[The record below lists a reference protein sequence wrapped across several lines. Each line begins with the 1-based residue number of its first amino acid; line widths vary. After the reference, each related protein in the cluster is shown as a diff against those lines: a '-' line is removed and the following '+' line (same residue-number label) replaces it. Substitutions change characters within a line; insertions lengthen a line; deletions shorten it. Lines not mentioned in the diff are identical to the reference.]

1 MNDSWNMNGPFS
13 MDKVPDELL
22 DFVPQKQQQIVTNVV
37 TSAGFGILLSN
48 FVSILVGEGPSFAIL
63 FGTTKAVLPIFALVG
78 IASGLTT
85 LVNNNKEITAED

>member
-1 MNDSWNMNGPFS
+1 

-37 TSAGFGILLSN
+37 TSAGYGILLAN
-48 FVSILVGEGPSFAIL
+48 VVSILVGEGPSFAIL

-78 IASGLTT
+78 VASGLTT
-85 LVNNNKEITAED
+85 LINTNNKETTTED

>member
-22 DFVPQKQQQIVTNVV
+22 DFVPQKQQQLVTNVV
-37 TSAGFGILLSN
+37 TSAGYGILLAN
-48 FVSILVGEGPSFAIL
+48 VVSVLVGDGPSFDIL

-78 IASGLTT
+78 LASGLTT
-85 LVNNNKEITAED
+85 LVNNNKNITTED

>member
-37 TSAGFGILLSN
+37 TSAGYGILLSN
-48 FVSILVGEGPSFAIL
+48 FVSLLVGDGPSFDIL
-63 FGTTKAVLPIFALVG
+63 FGTTKAVLPIFVLVG
-78 IASGLTT
+78 VASGLTI
-85 LVNNNKEITAED
+85 LMNNNKETTTED

>member
-37 TSAGFGILLSN
+37 TSAGFGILLAN
-48 FVSILVGEGPSFAIL
+48 VVSVLVGDGPSFDIL
-63 FGTTKAVLPIFALVG
+63 FGTTKAVLPIFVLVG
-78 IASGLTT
+78 VASGLTT
-85 LVNNNKEITAED
+85 LINNNKETTTEN